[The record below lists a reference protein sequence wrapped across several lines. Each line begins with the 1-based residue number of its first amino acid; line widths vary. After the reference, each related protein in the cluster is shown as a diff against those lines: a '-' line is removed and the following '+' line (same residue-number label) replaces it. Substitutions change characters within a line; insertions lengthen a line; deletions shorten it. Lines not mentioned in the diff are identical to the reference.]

1 MWRRALLKLADWLIK
16 HQYVGKRLTRV
27 VPSGELVIV
36 AGEGKIIGSGYDTDR
51 GVFVLRFLENGHAW
65 KHSRAVDIRDVRYD
79 KKLGGLVFNG

>member
-27 VPSGELVIV
+27 VPSGEVVIV
-36 AGEGKIIGSGYDTDR
+36 AGEGRIVGHGFDKDR

-79 KKLGGLVFNG
+79 KKLGGLVFND